1 MNPMVELQEAFNLV
15 SNPNTQSIRNGE
27 ALLKKLKTNN
37 TNYPIFLLNY
47 MKDSNNFEGKLRAA
61 IELRIWTEDYKVTI
75 HFSIGIRRV
84 SEIIFQRNHWGSQI

>member
-1 MNPMVELQEAFNLV
+1 MNPMIELQEAFNLV

-37 TNYPIFLLNY
+37 INYPMFLLNY
-47 MKDSNNFEGKLRAA
+47 MKENNNFEGKLRAA
-61 IELRIWTEDYKVTI
+61 IELRIWTEDYKVTL

-84 SEIIFQRNHWGSQI
+84 SEIIF